1 MEFLMTYG
9 WAILVVLAA
18 IAALAYFGVLSPD
31 RFVPDKC
38 VVQGGGLSC
47 EEFNAVDDTITVVL
61 SNNGGKDLTAVTV
74 TFTPKA
80 GCGTAD
86 ITPAAQDV
94 DDGARATYAFTC
106 PATISG
112 KARGDLSIDFVPAD
126 GTLTQRATGNL
137 AVKAQ

>member
-31 RFVPDKC
+31 KFVPDKC

-47 EEFNAVDDTITVVL
+47 DEFNAIDDTITVVV
-61 SNNGGKDLTAVTV
+61 SNNGGKNYENVTV
-74 TFTPKA
+74 TFTPRS
-80 GCGTAD
+80 GCGTVD

-94 DDGARATYAFTC
+94 ADGATATFAITC
-106 PATISG
+106 PETISG
-112 KARGDLSIDFVPAD
+112 KARGDIAILFTPSD
-126 GTLTQRATGNL
+126 GTLQQKATGNI